1 MRCLSQPGRQTSG
14 SSPRAVPPAS
24 PLSSCFSS
32 SLQALKDL
40 ALGPPK
46 GSTLVLLQL
55 DVTDPQSIK
64 EAAKKAE
71 EHLEGRGL
79 NLLVNNAGIACDTTL
94 DSETA
99 QTMMTVYATNTVGPL
114 RVSQAF
120 CPLLKRAALRN
131 CGGMR
136 CSKAAIVNISS
147 SYGSLSALE
156 GWQWKQDVGYR
167 CSKAALNMLTRCQ
180 ARGYGCWG
188 ILCVSIHP
196 GDVKTGLDVEQ
207 EVLSVASS
215 TQAILQVLAR
225 LSASDNGSFLDWRG
239 EVVPW

>member
-1 MRCLSQPGRQTSG
+1 MGEE
-14 SSPRAVPPAS
+14 
-24 PLSSCFSS
+24 
-32 SLQALKDL
+32 ALKDL